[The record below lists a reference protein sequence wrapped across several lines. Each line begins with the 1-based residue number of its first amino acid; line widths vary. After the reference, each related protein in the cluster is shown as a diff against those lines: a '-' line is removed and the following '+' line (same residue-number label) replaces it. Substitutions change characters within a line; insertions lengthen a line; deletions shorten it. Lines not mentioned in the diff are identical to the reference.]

1 MLNVGGE
8 QTCMERTYPSGRTRV
23 TAIGRERTR
32 KVAVELGGVFEEKSV
47 IKERLGS
54 GDGHSLR
61 FVGTFKLVFEFGY
74 RYQ

>member
-1 MLNVGGE
+1 
-8 QTCMERTYPSGRTRV
+8 MERTYPSGRTRV